1 MHIGMI
7 GLGRMGG
14 NMARRLARG
23 GANVVVW
30 DRTAAV
36 RRALARE
43 RRITAAPDLASLVQE
58 LKAPR
63 VLWLMLPA
71 GRVTEGVLA
80 QLQALLAKGDVLVDG
95 ANANYKDSMRH
106 AAEAAARGLQ
116 YIDAGVSGGIWGLAN
131 GYAIMLGGEARAIR
145 RVTPFVKLLAPPRGW
160 LHCGPSG
167 AGHYVKMIH
176 NGIEYGLMQAYA
188 EGFALLAGKREFGLD
203 MAAVAELWRHGS
215 VVRSWLLDLMAD
227 NFKRNTAQDAI
238 APVVADSGEGR
249 WAAIEAVELGV
260 PAPVLSLALAM
271 RFASQG
277 KGDYGAKQLAQL
289 RNSFGGHAVSRSVP
303 PAGRVRAGVR
313 GGPGV
318 NKKP

>member
-1 MHIGMI
+1 MRIGII

-23 GANVVVW
+23 GANVVAW

-43 RRITAAPDLASLVQE
+43 RRIAAAPDLASLVQE

-71 GRVTEGVLA
+71 GKVTEGVLA
-80 QLQALLAKGDVLVDG
+80 QLQPLLAKGDVLVDG

-106 AAEAAARGLQ
+106 AAELAARGLQ
-116 YIDAGVSGGIWGLAN
+116 YVDAGVSGGVWGLAN
-131 GYAIMLGGEARAIR
+131 GYAIMLGGEPRAVR
-145 RVTPFVKLLAPPRGW
+145 RVTPFVKLLAPPKGW

-188 EGFALLAGKREFGLD
+188 EGFALLAGKREFSLD

-227 NFKRNTAQDAI
+227 NFKRKAALDDI

-289 RNSFGGHAVSRSVP
+289 RNSFGGHAIQ
-303 PAGRVRAGVR
+303 PAGAR
-313 GGPGV
+313 GGRSAG
-318 NKKP
+318 KKKKS